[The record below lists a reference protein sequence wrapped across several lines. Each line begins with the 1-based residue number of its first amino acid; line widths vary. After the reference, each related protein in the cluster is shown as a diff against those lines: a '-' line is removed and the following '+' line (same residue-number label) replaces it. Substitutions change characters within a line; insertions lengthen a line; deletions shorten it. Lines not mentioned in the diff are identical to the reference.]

1 MSERARVRVV
11 VRGRVQGVAFR
22 AATLDEARRLGVR
35 SGWVKN
41 LPDRSVEVLAEGERA
56 AVETLLSWCRHGP
69 PAARVEDVEETWLAR
84 GREGS
89 PSGVNAGGRSPAREP
104 PLGGLPPFDI
114 AF

>member
-1 MSERARVRVV
+1 MSERVRVRAV

-22 AATLDEARRLGVR
+22 AATMDEARRLGGL

-56 AVETLLSWCRHGP
+56 AVEALLAWCRHGP
-69 PAARVEDVEETWLAR
+69 RAARVDDVQVTWLAG
-84 GREGS
+84 GREGPAS
-89 PSGVNAGGRSPAREP
+89 TARAGGGPSALEP

>member
-1 MSERARVRVV
+1 MSDRARVRVV

-22 AATLDEARRLGVR
+22 AATLDEARRIGGL

-56 AVETLLSWCRHGP
+56 GVEALLSWCRHGP
-69 PAARVEDVEETWLAR
+69 PAARVEGVEATWLAH
-84 GREGS
+84 GREGH
-89 PSGVNAGGRSPAREP
+89 PSIANTGRRPPALEP

>member
-1 MSERARVRVV
+1 MSERARVRAL

-22 AATLDEARRLGVR
+22 AATLEQARRLGGL

-41 LPDRSVEVLAEGERA
+41 LPDRSVEVMVEGERT
-56 AVETLLSWCRHGP
+56 AVEALLAWCRRGP
-69 PAARVEDVEETWLAR
+69 PAARVDDVQVTWFAP
-84 GREGS
+84 GREG
-89 PSGVNAGGRSPAREP
+89 ARAHALEP

>member
-1 MSERARVRVV
+1 MSERVRVRAV

-22 AATLDEARRLGVR
+22 AATLDEAGRLGGL

-56 AVETLLSWCRHGP
+56 AVEALLAWCRHGP
-69 PAARVEDVEETWLAR
+69 RAARVDDVQVTWLAGGGA
-84 GREGS
+84 GRS
-89 PSGVNAGGRSPAREP
+89 TIASAAGGAPALKP